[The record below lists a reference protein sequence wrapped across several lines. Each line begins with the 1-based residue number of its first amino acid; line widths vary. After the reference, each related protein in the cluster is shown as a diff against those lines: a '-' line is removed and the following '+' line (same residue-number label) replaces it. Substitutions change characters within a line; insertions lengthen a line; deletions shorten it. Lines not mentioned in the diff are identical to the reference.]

1 MNKNV
6 ILVLVLVLAA
16 GCASQPLESYPP
28 PMDPTRKI
36 SEQDCTRP
44 IDTDG
49 GNLMCR
55 EVTAAEMRARQEEEE
70 RQARP
75 LDQRA

>member
-44 IDTDG
+44 IDTERY
-49 GNLMCR
+49 L
-55 EVTAAEMRARQEEEE
+55 RQ
-70 RQARP
+70 RGR
-75 LDQRA
+75 R